1 MVCGH
6 FLGLEGCVVSQKLSS
21 LNYPPFP
28 TILKM
33 NLVHRDIMRTSVTW
47 KRGIKILISI
57 TISYEAI
64 VLILI
69 FNYLDG
75 LDSPVP

>member
-1 MVCGH
+1 M
-6 FLGLEGCVVSQKLSS
+6 VSQKLSS

>member
-1 MVCGH
+1 MEERNKNPNFNH
-6 FLGLEGCVVSQKLSS
+6 F
-21 LNYPPFP
+21 
-28 TILKM
+28 
-33 NLVHRDIMRTSVTW
+33 
-47 KRGIKILISI
+47 
-57 TISYEAI
+57 SYEAI